1 MFVCVVRDMNEGDF
15 VAISVCKPKIDNIDQ
30 MALATS
36 AHEKVIRF
44 DITVD
49 VMLRMNVFNMANLS
63 IRLISMVHSPQV
75 VERTKVINLPIDR
88 LT

>member
-15 VAISVCKPKIDNIDQ
+15 VVISVCKPKIDNIDQ

-44 DITVD
+44 DIMVD
-49 VMLRMNVFNMANLS
+49 VML
-63 IRLISMVHSPQV
+63 
-75 VERTKVINLPIDR
+75 
-88 LT
+88 